1 MLPRALAVVSAV
13 LLVASVA
20 LATFGPQTLSLGE
33 ALYLVDH
40 TVADDLLTWA
50 HRTLGDH
57 VATVLLQSLLL
68 RPAWLVPASAGI
80 ICTGFALSLMNRKPH
95 RQSHRRS

>member
-1 MLPRALAVVSAV
+1 MLPRVFAIIAAI

-33 ALYLVDH
+33 ALYLIDSA
-40 TVADDLLTWA
+40 VADDLLTWA
-50 HRTLGDH
+50 HRYLGDRA
-57 VATVLLQSLLL
+57 VMMFLQPLLL
-68 RPAWLVPASAGI
+68 RPAWLLPASAGLV
-80 ICTGFALSLMNRKPH
+80 CTGFSLSLLNRKQH